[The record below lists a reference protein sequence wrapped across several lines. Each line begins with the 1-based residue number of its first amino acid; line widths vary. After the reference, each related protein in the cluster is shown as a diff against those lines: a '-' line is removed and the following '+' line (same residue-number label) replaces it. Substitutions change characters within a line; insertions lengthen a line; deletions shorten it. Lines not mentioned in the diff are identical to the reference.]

1 MAKLTTRSLT
11 STSVSTDNLN
21 KGSALTISE
30 MDSNFLNLNTDKLE
44 TTGTNTYTGDL
55 TVTSATSSAVGS
67 IQLKEAADNGT
78 SKITLK
84 APTALSGDVTFQLP
98 NSNGVDGYGLITDGN
113 GVLSWAENAGDITAV
128 IAGAGMTGGATSGT
142 ATINVIGGNG
152 ITVNADNVVV
162 DTSVVTTLTGSQTL
176 TAVSYTHLTLPTT

>member
-78 SKITLK
+78 SKITIK

-98 NSNGVDGYGLITDGN
+98 NCLQDNTWSSMPMLYSAWVQITP
-113 GVLSWAENAGDITAV
+113 S
-128 IAGAGMTGGATSGT
+128 GARFPVS
-142 ATINVIGGNG
+142 VSSLERLQLLRSQPRLRYCG
-152 ITVNADNVVV
+152 I
-162 DTSVVTTLTGSQTL
+162 
-176 TAVSYTHLTLPTT
+176 